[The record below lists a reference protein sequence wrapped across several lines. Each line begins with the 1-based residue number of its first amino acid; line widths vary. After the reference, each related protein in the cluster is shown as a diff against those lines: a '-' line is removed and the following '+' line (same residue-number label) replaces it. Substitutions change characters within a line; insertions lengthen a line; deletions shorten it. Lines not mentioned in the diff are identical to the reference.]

1 MNKSTVAALLAGII
15 GAGGIATAAFAV
27 PNSQFAN
34 NFRLAQRLE
43 NEVKVSDARQAKITI
58 QQAIAIAE
66 AEIGGKASEVELDNE
81 DGNLVYEVEIGEKEV
96 VIDAVNGK
104 VLYTESE
111 SGLTTI
117 F

>member
-15 GAGGIATAAFAV
+15 GAGGIATVAFAV
-27 PNSQFAN
+27 PLSQSAN

-43 NEVKVSDARQAKITI
+43 NEVKESDVRQAKITF
-58 QQAIAIAE
+58 QQAITTAE

-81 DGNLVYEVEIGEKEV
+81 GGNLVYEVEIGEKEV
-96 VIDAVNGK
+96 VIDAVSGK
-104 VLYTESE
+104 VLYIESE
-111 SGLTTI
+111 NDLTKV